1 MEAQTNL
8 MVKILV
14 SNLATELIDMV
25 NMEMYKHNM
34 ELLIIISL
42 EKYIPNQIGFILTIP
57 F

>member
-1 MEAQTNL
+1 MENQINL

-14 SNLATELIDMV
+14 SNLATELINMV

-42 EKYIPNQIGFILTIP
+42 EKYILN
-57 F
+57 